1 MKYFIRGMFGG
12 LFIGTVILGTL
23 SLGISEYFRTF
34 DWCPEHRWQVALLGA
49 GIGGGIGSFIGILVG
64 WTRLLRHHG
73 LKRLA
78 SSEAAEFM
86 EKASDR
92 LAERTKTLLGKLGLA
107 SLRDVIKLVEE
118 DRQTSLWIGD
128 LSVDDMN
135 ENRQVERR
143 TIAAF
148 QHSGLSLPQFILQR
162 RRMGLG
168 LLKTMIDLQD
178 IRFADYTRF
187 SDTYHLSGCS
197 RHLVTQLFDKS
208 LLDHFSARDG
218 CEIGGEGDWL
228 IVAAPQ
234 RKHLSA
240 ASRILFSNQARELFS
255 LFAAACRHVDT
266 SAVPQE
272 TCSPTG
278 LLDKLRPAVVSDS
291 EATAFLK
298 QPVPRSVPKKI
309 ARPHILPAYMLA
321 IFGAFFLFASCISIM
336 ALFVAPITEALWL
349 VGIPLMLGSVL
360 FWVAR
365 WFRRKRLRLLSH
377 GQVTS
382 GFIQSVTR
390 AILQSSTPRYRV
402 QVQYEAM
409 GTPTISVVT
418 LSSDIIEEVWKAQ
431 EQNRQVPLMYDPHA
445 PQHCLLAWQLSTSR
459 HAHPSMRKP
468 PDAPNAPDGSDGVGP
483 KNSAHR

>member
-1 MKYFIRGMFGG
+1 MFVG
-12 LFIGTVILGTL
+12 LVIGTVILGTL
-23 SLGISEYFRTF
+23 SLAFFDYFKTF
-34 DWCPEHRWQVALLGA
+34 DWCPEHRWKVALLGA
-49 GIGGGIGSFIGILVG
+49 GIGSFIGILVG
-64 WTRLLRHHG
+64 WTRIRRHHG

-92 LAERTKTLLGKLGLA
+92 LAERTKTLLGKLGFA
-107 SLRDVIKLVEE
+107 SLKDVMKLVEK
-118 DRQTSLWIGD
+118 DRQTLLWIGD
-128 LSVDDMN
+128 LSVVTAGDV
-135 ENRQVERR
+135 QSVERR

-148 QHSGLSLPQFILQR
+148 QHTGLSLPQFILQR

-168 LLKTMIDLQD
+168 LLKTMIGLQD

-197 RHLVTQLFDKS
+197 QHLVTQLFDKS
-208 LLDHFSARDG
+208 LLDHFSARRS

-234 RKHLSA
+234 RKYLSA
-240 ASRILFSNQARELFS
+240 ASRKLFSNQARELFS

-298 QPVPRSVPKKI
+298 QPVPRSVPKQI
-309 ARPHILPAYMLA
+309 ARPHIRPAYILA
-321 IFGAFFLFASCISIM
+321 ICGAFFLFASCISIM
-336 ALFVAPITEALWL
+336 TLFVAPITVALWL
-349 VGIPLMLGSVL
+349 AGIPLMLGSVL
-360 FWVAR
+360 LWAAR
-365 WFRRKRLRLLSH
+365 WFRRKQLRLLSY
-377 GQVTS
+377 GQVTL

-390 AILQSSTPRYRV
+390 AILQSQTCPRYRV

-418 LSSDIIEEVWKAQ
+418 LSSDFIEEVWKAQ

-445 PQHCLLAWQLSTSR
+445 PQHCLLAWQLSTSW

-468 PDAPNAPDGSDGVGP
+468 PDGSE
-483 KNSAHR
+483 AE